1 MRKHLVTLALVL
13 GILVIVGS
21 ALVLDARRGGSQERF
36 VGSDSAATRQIE
48 QDHPGYVPW
57 FTPLFA
63 PSSSE
68 VESGLFA
75 LQAAGGGIVLGYCLG
90 ALRTRRRMEAVQA
103 QAAATAPTA

>member
-21 ALVLDARRGGSQERF
+21 ALVVDARRPGADERF
-36 VGSDSAATRQIE
+36 VGTDTAATRRIE

-57 FTPLFA
+57 FSPLFA
-63 PSSSE
+63 PTSQE

-75 LQAAGGGIVLGYCLG
+75 LQAAGGGLVLGYCFG
-90 ALRTRRRMEAVQA
+90 ALRTRRRMEAA
-103 QAAATAPTA
+103 QARAAAGPPAP